1 MFLKLGCIS
10 FSKIRAHVGI
20 FRGMTDIFI
29 QYSSFT
35 CQRSADLIISS
46 YQNLLSW
53 NKVYRFPLPRRHSR
67 LVACAYIKESTLSW
81 NIQSVYQK
89 KTRFVWTGAAKNRW
103 VLMTFLLFAPASKR
117 CLGWRKTENPEGTAK
132 VDFVTFIVQSY
143 FDTLLRY
150 VLSVTF
156 CGAAVLKVIN
166 EKTLVKRWW
175 SYKAPTTVYIYKH
188 PWRVCQTRVHKSL
201 IGNNLQDTLSL
212 P

>member
-1 MFLKLGCIS
+1 MGVDNVATIPLSCEVITHS
-10 FSKIRAHVGI
+10 
-20 FRGMTDIFI
+20 
-29 QYSSFT
+29 
-35 CQRSADLIISS
+35 IISPFLIS
-46 YQNLLSW
+46 LKPPANSSVPP
-53 NKVYRFPLPRRHSR
+53 KGFCPEGKIPRRHSR

-81 NIQSVYQK
+81 NIQSVYQR
-89 KTRFVWTGAAKNRW
+89 KTRFVGTGAAWNRW
-103 VLMTFLLFAPASKR
+103 VMMTFLLFAPASKR
-117 CLGWRKTENPEGTAK
+117 WLGWRKTENPEGTAK

-166 EKTLVKRWW
+166 EKTLVKRRW
-175 SYKAPTTVYIYKH
+175 SYKAPTTVYIYKY